1 MFILF
6 RNDEHFTW
14 YIICIHCIY
23 GYRFDRQVMHFF
35 FLLNASSHWKHLS
48 LIIMQDERCDECWM
62 YSTNEKSKISDAS
75 RWNCLFHFQMFY
87 LMSCASRNNA
97 FHIHVWYMNWAYN
110 LQVSIDNNNICCKI
124 KSNNRISEIRFV
136 VTPIPNNKTLS
147 YVQMHLIFELCTLN
161 TSTLILRLNYED

>member
-1 MFILF
+1 MTTIMAIIARVVHFIPKWWTLHLVYHLYSLHIWISI
-6 RNDEHFTW
+6 RSTSDA
-14 YIICIHCIY
+14 
-23 GYRFDRQVMHFF
+23 FF

-110 LQVSIDNNNICCKI
+110 LQVSIDNNNICCRI
-124 KSNNRISEIRFV
+124 KSMDYSIIAIIEFQKFGS
-136 VTPIPNNKTLS
+136 
-147 YVQMHLIFELCTLN
+147 
-161 TSTLILRLNYED
+161 